1 MIIIQN
7 PTKDTYVTDI
17 EVGANKGVNANVGQ
31 SSTLDL
37 FKVASENN
45 NSRARALIEIV
56 TNPNDGDTITLIDS
70 VGTSKI
76 FEYDDNAVVVGG
88 NVSIAIANNLATT
101 LNNTINTI
109 NAVLDFKITSS
120 KLYSNTILLKQDN
133 PGVSGDTAISIVAG
147 ERIKSK
153 DFIRFEHSACLIEF
167 NLEDLKDKHLS
178 TGNIANSVFNSKD
191 DFRAYV
197 NLIDV
202 GKSSTRPNDFKL
214 KLGLLENSFKEGLGK
229 DVVHFSDLDD
239 ANFKTINSKNSV
251 TWTNEGIVSED
262 DLFVDTLNPENTTF
276 EFYFEN
282 GTENLKIDVTNY
294 LHEYFKETA
303 NYDKTSFVLYFDNDY
318 LFDIYTYFVKRFGS
332 RNLKNKSSIPQ
343 LQLHIKDTKIENV
356 IIEKKRYFDNEEN
369 FFLFNT
375 KGNTLKSFIN
385 ATDVKL
391 DVTYTD
397 SSGNDLIDVT
407 YTGTSIYNYKGDKVI
422 GIKKFAINDSD
433 ITQQIN
439 DTTFQSNLER
449 FGYNSLNFRYYYDD
463 GAVETLIKNDTVKFY
478 LPESDINEIS
488 FSNRNIRVSID
499 LLQRELKSDNSTIS
513 LKTSFIDINKQYK
526 SVNVA
531 SQLYSED
538 LGAITYEMYD
548 VDSGTTLIENND
560 EFTLLNFNGKHYV
573 LNLFASENFVNKR
586 VNFKF
591 KYKDPITGLSK
602 TVANDNITIR
612 FAQWLITCLI
622 VIL

>member
-17 EVGANKGVNANVGQ
+17 EVGINKGIDANVGQ

-37 FKVASENN
+37 FKVASENS

-70 VGTSKI
+70 SGTSKT
-76 FEYDDNAVVVGG
+76 FEYDDNTVVVNG
-88 NVSIAIANNLATT
+88 NVSIAIANDLATT
-101 LNNTINTI
+101 LNNTINII
-109 NAVLDFKITSS
+109 NAVLDFDITSS
-120 KLYSNTILLKQDN
+120 KLYSNIILLKQVN
-133 PGVSGDTAISIVAG
+133 PGVSGDTAISVVAG

-178 TGNIANSVFNSKD
+178 AGNIVNSVFNSKD
-191 DFRAYV
+191 DFRAYI
-197 NLIDV
+197 NLRDV

-214 KLGLLENSFKEGLGK
+214 KLGLLESSFKEGLGR

-239 ANFKTINSKNSV
+239 ANFKTIDSKNSL

-262 DLFVDTLNPENTTF
+262 DLFVDTLNPENTSF

-282 GTENLKIDVTNY
+282 GTENLKIDITNY

-303 NYDKTSFVLYFDNDY
+303 NYDKSSFVLYFDNDY

-332 RNLKNKSSIPQ
+332 RNLKNKSNIPQ
-343 LQLHIKDTKIENV
+343 LQLYVKDTKIENV
-356 IIEKKRYFDNEEN
+356 IIEKKRYFNNEEN

-375 KGNTLKSFIN
+375 KGNTLKSFID
-385 ATDVKL
+385 AVDVKL
-391 DVTYTD
+391 DVTYSD
-397 SSGNDLIDVT
+397 SSGSDLIDLT
-407 YTGTSIYNYKGDKVI
+407 YTGSSIYNYKGDKVT
-422 GIKKFAINDSD
+422 GIKKFLINDSD

-439 DTTFQSNLER
+439 DTAFQSNLER

-463 GAVETLIKNDTVKFY
+463 GAIETLIKNETVKFY

-499 LLQRELKSDNSTIS
+499 LLQRELKADNSTIS
-513 LKTSFIDINKQYK
+513 LKTSFVDINKQYK

-538 LGAITYEMYD
+538 LGFITYEMYD
-548 VDSGTTLIENND
+548 VDSGMTLIENND
-560 EFTLLNFNGKHYV
+560 EFTLLNFNGKHYI
-573 LNLFASENFVNKR
+573 LNLFATENFINKR

-602 TVANDNITIR
+602 IVANDNITIR
-612 FAQWLITCLI
+612 FVQ
-622 VIL
+622 